1 MFKQVLNTLYG
12 IAEDGNYKQH
22 FCKLEDVKEDRF
34 GAIHG
39 VPTPFKLYRVTS
51 TDGSVEPIMV
61 LAESPSGAIRQAT
74 CEPGV
79 TMEQQDEIEKTLVAE
94 LVPFKIRGWASNR
107 F

>member
-1 MFKQVLNTLYG
+1 MKQVLNTLYG
-12 IAEDGNYKQH
+12 IAEDGNYEQH
-22 FCKLEDVKEDRF
+22 FCKLENVKEDRF

-39 VPTPFKLYRVTS
+39 EPTPFKLYRVTS
-51 TDGSVEPIMV
+51 IDDSVEPIMV

-79 TMEQQDEIEKTLVAE
+79 TCEQQDEIEKILTAE
-94 LVPFKIRGWASNR
+94 IVPFKIRGWSYRR